1 MIRQGKNSFALLA
14 DKEENP
20 DVTGSDNE
28 SENADSLQDCGMNM
42 DSLMAM
48 LMPTVAHDRE
58 SLALDEPSTSQEG
71 ECHREISSRSDVPSS
86 PTPFEPQEQEK
97 WSPLEAPAIQSLGT
111 GDKSES
117 TQVERYV
124 DVASSSTTP
133 SALSPED
140 FMRSLPALRCPL
152 VKDVMR
158 EPVIASDGHTYEKA
172 AIKDWFLK
180 HDTSP
185 VTNRPFEHKGL
196 IANHSFHA
204 LVARM
209 EKYMSDEN
217 DKPSS

>member
-14 DKEENP
+14 VDEGNP
-20 DVTGSDNE
+20 DVTRSDNE
-28 SENADSLQDCGMNM
+28 SENSDSNQDCDMNI

-48 LMPTVAHDRE
+48 LMPTVVDDCE
-58 SLALDEPSTSQEG
+58 SLTLDEPSTSQED
-71 ECHREISSRSDVPSS
+71 ERDREISSRSDLSSS
-86 PTPFEPQEQEK
+86 PASFNPQEK
-97 WSPLEAPAIQSLGT
+97 RSPLEAPADQSLGA
-111 GDKSES
+111 GKKSES
-117 TQVERYV
+117 TQVARSV

-133 SALSPED
+133 SALSPEN
-140 FMRSLPALRCPL
+140 FMQSLPVLRCPL
-152 VKDVMR
+152 LKDVMR

-185 VTNRPFEHKGL
+185 VTNLPFEHKGL

-217 DKPSS
+217 DMPFS